1 MLFWNC
7 IVLQQLSSIKMKK
20 KRIVIL
26 MSALNGGGAE
36 KVLIDYLRNLNYFKY
51 DVTLCLVIN
60 EGVYLKEVPKEVS
73 LSFLYAKF
81 ALFPYR
87 LEHWLSKFLG
97 WNYFQK
103 KRVET
108 LFKGQ
113 KFDVVISFMEGIPL
127 KFHNYFLSKAPKHLT
142 WVHTDLFHDHYSLSC
157 FKDTASEQA
166 LYQKM
171 NTIVFVSDESK
182 KQFERL
188 YAISNKKEVIY
199 NIIDKNNILTHSDG
213 KTSEKQ
219 DYKINIVAVG
229 RLEVQKRFDRLID
242 VAKLL
247 KEHSYSFQI
256 QIIGEGSLR
265 SKLELQIQEN
275 NVTDC
280 VFLKGFIKSPYAL
293 MNESDIVVVSSETEG
308 FSLVVAEAL
317 CLGKAIVSTATAG
330 PMELLANGKYGIICD
345 HTVAALFE
353 ALQSLIDDSSK
364 LAKYQKLALE
374 RSSIFDVEKSIVA
387 LENCIDND

>member
-1 MLFWNC
+1 
-7 IVLQQLSSIKMKK
+7 MKK
-20 KRIVIL
+20 KRIVIA

-36 KVLIDYLRNLNYFKY
+36 KVLIDYLRNLNYSKY
-51 DVTLCLVIN
+51 EVTLCLVIN
-60 EGVYLKEVPKEVS
+60 EGVYLKDVPKEVS
-73 LSFLYAKF
+73 LVFLYAKF

-87 LEHWLSKFLG
+87 LEHWFSKFFG

-103 KRVET
+103 KRVER
-108 LFKGQ
+108 LFNNQ

-157 FKDTASEQA
+157 FKDAASEQA

-171 NTIVFVSDESK
+171 NTIIFVSDESK

-199 NIIDKNNILTHSDG
+199 NIIDKKNILSHFD
-213 KTSEKQ
+213 EKIPKKQ
-219 DYKINIVAVG
+219 EDKINIVSVG

-265 SKLELQIQEN
+265 SQLEHKITEN

-280 VFLKGFIKSPYAL
+280 VSLKGFVKSPYAL
-293 MNESDIVVVSSETEG
+293 MNESDVVVVSSETEG

-330 PMELLANGKYGIICD
+330 PMELLANGEYGIICD
-345 HTVAALFE
+345 HTDTALFE
-353 ALQSLIDDSSK
+353 SLQFLINDSSE
-364 LAKYQKLALE
+364 LEKYQKLALE
-374 RSSIFDVEKSIVA
+374 RSLIFDTEKSIVA
-387 LENCIDND
+387 LENCIDNE

>member
-1 MLFWNC
+1 
-7 IVLQQLSSIKMKK
+7 MKK

-36 KVLIDYLRNLNYFKY
+36 KVLIDYLRNLNYSKY
-51 DVTLCLVIN
+51 EVTLCLVIN
-60 EGVYLKEVPKEVS
+60 EGVYLKDVPKEVS
-73 LSFLYAKF
+73 LVFLYAKF

-108 LFKGQ
+108 LFKNQ

-157 FKDTASEQA
+157 FKDAASEQA

-171 NTIVFVSDESK
+171 NTIIFVSEESK

-199 NIIDKNNILTHSDG
+199 NIIDKKNILSHFD
-213 KTSEKQ
+213 EKATKNKE
-219 DYKINIVAVG
+219 DKINIVAVG

-265 SKLELQIQEN
+265 SQLEHQITEN
-275 NVTDC
+275 NVADC
-280 VFLKGFIKSPYAL
+280 ISLKGFVKSPYAL
-293 MNESDIVVVSSETEG
+293 MNESDVVVISSETEG

-330 PMELLANGKYGIICD
+330 PMELLANGEYGIICN
-345 HTVAALFE
+345 HTATALFE
-353 ALQSLIDDSSK
+353 SLQSLINDSSK
-364 LAKYQKLALE
+364 LEKYQKLALE
-374 RSSIFDVEKSIVA
+374 RSLIFDTEKSIVA
-387 LENCIDND
+387 LENCIDNE

>member
-1 MLFWNC
+1 
-7 IVLQQLSSIKMKK
+7 MKK

-36 KVLIDYLRNLNYFKY
+36 KVLIDYLRNLNYSKY
-51 DVTLCLVIN
+51 EVTLCLVIN
-60 EGVYLKEVPKEVS
+60 EGVYLKDVPKEVS
-73 LSFLYAKF
+73 LVFLYAKF

-87 LEHWLSKFLG
+87 LEHWLSKFFG

-103 KRVET
+103 RRVET
-108 LFKGQ
+108 LFKNQ

-157 FKDTASEQA
+157 FKDAASERA

-171 NTIVFVSDESK
+171 NTIIFVSEESK

-199 NIIDKNNILTHSDG
+199 NIIDKKNILSHLNEIIP
-213 KTSEKQ
+213 EKQ
-219 DYKINIVAVG
+219 EGKINIVAVG

-265 SKLELQIQEN
+265 GQLEHQITEN
-275 NVTDC
+275 NVADC
-280 VFLKGFIKSPYAL
+280 ISLMGFVKSPYAL
-293 MNESDIVVVSSETEG
+293 MNESDIVVISSETEG

-330 PMELLANGKYGIICD
+330 PMELLANGEYGIICD
-345 HTVAALFE
+345 HADTALFE
-353 ALQSLIDDSSK
+353 ALQSLINDSSK
-364 LAKYQKLALE
+364 LEKYQKLALE
-374 RSSIFDVEKSIVA
+374 RSLIFDTQKSIVA
-387 LENCIDND
+387 LENLINNE

>member
-1 MLFWNC
+1 
-7 IVLQQLSSIKMKK
+7 MKK

-36 KVLIDYLRNLNYFKY
+36 KVLIDYLRNLNYSKY
-51 DVTLCLVIN
+51 EVTLCLVIN
-60 EGVYLKEVPKEVS
+60 EGVYLKDVPKEVS
-73 LSFLYAKF
+73 LVFLYAKF

-97 WNYFQK
+97 CNYFQK
-103 KRVET
+103 RRVET
-108 LFKGQ
+108 LFKNQ
-113 KFDVVISFMEGIPL
+113 KIDVVISFMEGIPL
-127 KFHNYFLSKAPKHLT
+127 KFHNYFLSKAPKHLS

-157 FKDTASEQA
+157 FKDAASEQA

-171 NTIVFVSDESK
+171 NTIIFVSEESK

-199 NIIDKNNILTHSDG
+199 NIIDKKNILSHFD
-213 KTSEKQ
+213 EKVTKNKE
-219 DYKINIVAVG
+219 DKINIVAVG

-265 SKLELQIQEN
+265 GQLEHQITEN
-275 NVTDC
+275 NVADC
-280 VFLKGFIKSPYAL
+280 ISLMGFVKSPYAL

-330 PMELLANGKYGIICD
+330 PMELLANGEYGIICD
-345 HTVAALFE
+345 HNATALFE
-353 ALQSLIDDSSK
+353 SLQSLINDSAE
-364 LAKYQKLALE
+364 LEKYQKLALE
-374 RSSIFDVEKSIVA
+374 RSLIFDTQKSIVA
-387 LENCIDND
+387 LENCIDNE

>member
-1 MLFWNC
+1 
-7 IVLQQLSSIKMKK
+7 MKK

-36 KVLIDYLRNLNYFKY
+36 KVLIDYLRNLNYSKY
-51 DVTLCLVIN
+51 EVTLCLVIN
-60 EGVYLKEVPKEVS
+60 EGVYLKDVPKEVS
-73 LSFLYAKF
+73 LGFLYAKF

-103 KRVET
+103 RRVET
-108 LFKGQ
+108 LFKNQ

-157 FKDTASEQA
+157 FKDAASEQA

-171 NTIVFVSDESK
+171 NTIIFVSEESK

-199 NIIDKNNILTHSDG
+199 NIIDKKNILSHLNEIIP
-213 KTSEKQ
+213 EKQ
-219 DYKINIVAVG
+219 EDKINIVAVG

-265 SKLELQIQEN
+265 GQLEHQITEN
-275 NVTDC
+275 NVADC
-280 VFLKGFIKSPYAL
+280 ISLKGFVKSPYAL
-293 MNESDIVVVSSETEG
+293 MNESDVVVISSETEG

-330 PMELLANGKYGIICD
+330 PIELLANGEYGIICN
-345 HTVAALFE
+345 HTATALFE
-353 ALQSLIDDSSK
+353 ALQSLINDSSK
-364 LAKYQKLALE
+364 LEKYQKLALE
-374 RSSIFDVEKSIVA
+374 RSLIFDTQKSIVA
-387 LENCIDND
+387 LENCIDNE

>member
-1 MLFWNC
+1 
-7 IVLQQLSSIKMKK
+7 MKK

-36 KVLIDYLRNLNYFKY
+36 KVLIDYLRNLNYSKY
-51 DVTLCLVIN
+51 EVTLCLVIN
-60 EGVYLKEVPKEVS
+60 EGVYLKDVPKEVS
-73 LSFLYAKF
+73 LGFLYAKF

-103 KRVET
+103 KRVEKH
-108 LFKGQ
+108 FKNQ

-127 KFHNYFLSKAPKHLT
+127 KFHSYFLSKAPKHLS

-157 FKDTASEQA
+157 FKDAASEQA

-171 NTIVFVSDESK
+171 NTIIFVSEESK

-199 NIIDKNNILTHSDG
+199 NIIDKKNILSHLNEITPERQED
-213 KTSEKQ
+213 
-219 DYKINIVAVG
+219 KINIIAVG

-247 KEHSYSFQI
+247 KEHSCSFQI
-256 QIIGEGSLR
+256 QIIGEGSLLGQ
-265 SKLELQIQEN
+265 LEHQITEN
-275 NVTDC
+275 DVADC
-280 VFLKGFIKSPYAL
+280 ISLKGFVKSPYAL
-293 MNESDIVVVSSETEG
+293 MNESDIVVISSETEG

-317 CLGKAIVSTATAG
+317 CLGKAIVSTATVG
-330 PMELLANGKYGIICD
+330 PMELLANGEYGIICD
-345 HTVAALFE
+345 HTVTALFE
-353 ALQSLIDDSSK
+353 ALQSLINDSSK
-364 LAKYQKLALE
+364 LEKYQKLALE
-374 RSSIFDVEKSIVA
+374 RSLIFDTQKSIVA
-387 LENCIDND
+387 LENCIDNE

>member
-1 MLFWNC
+1 
-7 IVLQQLSSIKMKK
+7 MKK

-36 KVLIDYLRNLNYFKY
+36 KVLIDYLRNLNYSKY
-51 DVTLCLVIN
+51 EVTLCLVIN
-60 EGVYLKEVPKEVS
+60 EGVYLKDVPKEVS
-73 LSFLYAKF
+73 LVFLYAKF

-108 LFKGQ
+108 LFKNQ

-157 FKDTASEQA
+157 FKDAASEQA

-171 NTIVFVSDESK
+171 NTIIFVSEESK

-188 YAISNKKEVIY
+188 YAIPNKKEVIY
-199 NIIDKNNILTHSDG
+199 NIIDKKNILSHFD
-213 KTSEKQ
+213 EKATKNKE
-219 DYKINIVAVG
+219 DKINIVAVG

-265 SKLELQIQEN
+265 GQLEHQITEN
-275 NVTDC
+275 NVADC
-280 VFLKGFIKSPYAL
+280 ISLKGFVKSPYAL

-330 PMELLANGKYGIICD
+330 PMELLANGEYGIICD
-345 HTVAALFE
+345 HTVTALFE
-353 ALQSLIDDSSK
+353 ALQSLINDSAE
-364 LAKYQKLALE
+364 LEKYQKLALE
-374 RSSIFDVEKSIVA
+374 RSLIFDTQKSIVA
-387 LENCIDND
+387 LENCIDNE